1 MNKTLQMNMFE
12 PCLFVVSPIKLFSLL
27 LSILS
32 NLLLLLILQKNKLYM
47 GTIYNINIPQAAD
60 ACEGYPVTHYNLTLT
75 RSSDV
80 NQSIFMLGPSRTND
94 ASRVEITL
102 NSTDDILQ
110 NVQYHF
116 QISAVNI
123 IGSSNSSGMEFCKSR
138 IVLTCTRYHIKIPP
152 VDAFI

>member
-12 PCLFVVSPIKLFSLL
+12 PCLFVVSAIKLFSLV

-32 NLLLLLILQKNKLYM
+32 NLLLLLIVQKNKLYM
-47 GTIYNINIPQAAD
+47 GTIYNINIPQGAD
-60 ACEGYPVTHYNLTLT
+60 ACEGYPVTHYNLSLA

-80 NQSIFMLGPSRTND
+80 NQSIFMLGSSSTND
-94 ASRVEITL
+94 ASRIEITL
-102 NSTDDILQ
+102 NSTDDIHQ

-123 IGSSNSSGMEFCKSR
+123 IGSSTSSGIEFCKSR
-138 IVLTCTRYHIKIPP
+138 IVLTCT
-152 VDAFI
+152 